1 MQTLNL
7 HVKRA
12 RAPHLFRHI
21 LKLPQTRVLIMCWH
35 VRLPLLDLPTSNF
48 YRPVLPRIGSTACD
62 FRYQHP
68 QFFNAI
74 NQYISCGWGAWGLG

>member
-7 HVKRA
+7 HVKCA

-35 VRLPLLDLPTSNF
+35 VRLPLLDLLTSNF
-48 YRPVLPRIGSTACD
+48 HRPNSTVLPLIGSTACD

-68 QFFNAI
+68 RFFNAL
-74 NQYISCGWGAWGLG
+74 NQYPVGGEPGD